1 MHRSIDVDGVRSRV
15 LDVGTGAPLLLLH
28 GGAHGECADVAW
40 GPVLG
45 PLGAHR
51 RVLAPDLLGFGG
63 TDKLR
68 DFADTLGGI
77 HRHLVRLV
85 AELGPFPD
93 GLDVVGESM
102 GGAVLLRDLTADEP
116 GLPVRRAVLVSAGGA
131 PIPPEARAQ
140 LGDFDGTLAS
150 MRRQVDLSVGV
161 PGWGTVDLDEL
172 AERRL
177 AAALAPGAYE
187 LMASLALRPPGPP
200 GPPPP
205 EPPYERVRAPVLVV
219 AGSADRIKPAGWADD
234 LVARLPDAT
243 LRVLPGAGHCPQLDD
258 PKGFT
263 ETVLDFLG
271 TP

>member
-1 MHRSIDVDGVRSRV
+1 
-15 LDVGTGAPLLLLH
+15 
-28 GGAHGECADVAW
+28 
-40 GPVLG
+40 
-45 PLGAHR
+45 
-51 RVLAPDLLGFGG
+51 VLAPDLLGFGG